1 MGPRGVSLATE
12 ETVRRE
18 QYLLCVLE
26 EELLEAAHRVS
37 KAIRFGLTECQPKQ
51 TLTNATRLV
60 SELNDVIA
68 MLEMT
73 GIDKHTQL
81 GDRAEIDAKKKR
93 VEEFIRYSIQCG
105 QMS

>member
-1 MGPRGVSLATE
+1 MKI
-12 ETVRRE
+12 E

-37 KAIRFGLTECQPKQ
+37 KAQRFGLMECQPKQ
-51 TLTNATRLV
+51 TMDNRTRLV

-73 GIDKHTQL
+73 GIDKHPSL
-81 GDRAEIDAKKKR
+81 GNRYEIESKKKR
-93 VEEFIRYSIQCG
+93 VEEFINYSKQCG
-105 QMS
+105 QLS

>member
-1 MGPRGVSLATE
+1 MTRQ
-12 ETVRRE
+12 

-37 KAIRFGLTECQPKQ
+37 KAQRFGLTECQPKQ
-51 TLTNATRLV
+51 TFDNITRLV

-73 GIDKHTQL
+73 GIDKHPSL
-81 GDRAEIDAKKKR
+81 GNLEEIKAKKVR
-93 VEEFIRYSIQCG
+93 VEEFIKYSIACG
-105 QMS
+105 QMSQ